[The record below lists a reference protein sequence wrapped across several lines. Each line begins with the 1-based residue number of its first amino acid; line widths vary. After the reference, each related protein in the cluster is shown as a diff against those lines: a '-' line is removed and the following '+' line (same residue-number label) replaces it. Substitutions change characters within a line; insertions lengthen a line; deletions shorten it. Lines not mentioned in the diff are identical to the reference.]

1 MEFSRGW
8 IRTVVMAARTVMS
21 PPAPL
26 ARQSHNPISR
36 LQIETV
42 ISRSVGVFGVLFAA
56 QAVPAVLTQLPQE
69 QPSWI
74 PVFVLAI
81 FGGILATLVASII
94 KRFVRAVNGYLS
106 FAYLVGLIAWPLLAK
121 NPLDVADERPWLW
134 LLCTVATSTAAV
146 AFSTWWATAYLIVTP
161 IVYGIVRATPSG
173 GKAALGPDILD
184 IVYATIL
191 GGAVLILITLLR
203 QAAAS
208 VDAAQATALDRYAHA
223 VRQHATE
230 VERVEVDSIVHDG
243 VLTTLLSA
251 ARAYTP
257 EAKLLATRMAKN
269 AMGHLTDAAAS
280 SPDDAATVTL
290 GTLALRIADAT
301 STLAA
306 PFDLRGDGVGAGLI
320 PSHSAEAVY
329 SATFQAMVNSLQHA
343 GNGQVRRWLY
353 INETSDGGIR
363 VGVGDDGVGFDIGRV
378 TTERLGLRVSII
390 ERVASAGG
398 VVDIDSEVGRGTII
412 WITWPSP
419 PQPPSQPGDANGG
432 ATS

>member
-1 MEFSRGW
+1 M
-8 IRTVVMAARTVMS
+8 VVMAAKTVMS

-36 LQIETV
+36 PQIETIV
-42 ISRSVGVFGVLFAA
+42 SRSVGVFGVLFAA

-69 QPSWI
+69 QPNWI

-81 FGGILATLVASII
+81 FGGILATLVASIA
-94 KRFVRAVNGYLS
+94 KRFVRVVYGYLS
-106 FAYLVGLIAWPLLAK
+106 FAYLVALIAWPLLAK
-121 NPLDVADERPWLW
+121 NPHAVADQRPWLW

-146 AFSTWWATAYLIVTP
+146 AFSPWRATAYLIVTP
-161 IVYGIVRATPSG
+161 IVYGMVRATPSG
-173 GKAALGPDILD
+173 GGAALGPVILD
-184 IVYATIL
+184 VLYATLL

-208 VDAAQATALDRYAHA
+208 VDVAQATALDRYAHA

-257 EAKLLATRMAKN
+257 EAKTLAARMAKN
-269 AMGHLTDAAAS
+269 AMGHLRDAAVS
-280 SPDDAATVTL
+280 SPDDDAPVSL
-290 GTLALRIADAT
+290 GQLAFRIQNAT
-301 STLAA
+301 STLSA
-306 PFDLRGDGVGAGLI
+306 PFDLRGKGVGPGSI
-320 PSHSAEAVY
+320 PGHSAEAVY

-343 GNGQVRRWLY
+343 GTGADVRRWLSLDQ
-353 INETSDGGIR
+353 TDGGGIR
-363 VGVGDDGVGFDIGRV
+363 VGVGDDGIGFDLDRV
-378 TTERLGLRVSII
+378 DTERLGLRVSII
-390 ERVASAGG
+390 ERVTSTGG
-398 VVDIDSEVGRGTII
+398 VVDIDSEVGRGTVI

-419 PQPPSQPGDANGG
+419 DPSSFQSVDVNDG
-432 ATS
+432 ATP